1 MLPYPSI
8 YPKRE
13 RKREKERERES
24 AFPINEGY
32 QE

>member
-8 YPKRE
+8 YPKKE